1 MPPITAP
8 IPYLEQMFGP
18 GVEHAVETYRAMRRG
33 EEPELKGLF
42 KLMGSTEWSLTAFEI
57 DGDEAVGY
65 YEGDEVG
72 RVPIMEP
79 TAEQER
85 YDADRNVYRLDVT

>member
-1 MPPITAP
+1 
-8 IPYLEQMFGP
+8 MFGH
-18 GVEHAVETYRAMRRG
+18 GVEEAIDTYRAMRDG
-33 EEPELKGLF
+33 DEPELQGLF
-42 KLMGSTEWSLTAFEI
+42 KLGSTEWSITAFEL

-79 TAEQER
+79 TAERDR
-85 YDADRNVYRLDVT
+85 YDEDREVYRLDVT